1 MLQARFAPA
10 VSMKVIRLSIAA
22 GLAAGLFAIGMLSVP
37 ATADAGNTGC
47 NNSGIALV
55 SCSSILSGNTINTE
69 IKDVRVLSGWELDFL
84 EVEIDKVLVTLVNLP
99 VQVRINTLAL
109 AVVAILKALN
119 IDVCQVKVGEVGLIN
134 NNIAKC

>member
-1 MLQARFAPA
+1 MLQARFTPA

-22 GLAAGLFAIGMLSVP
+22 GLTAGLFAIGMLSVP

-47 NNSGIALV
+47 SNSGIALV
-55 SCSSILSGNTINTE
+55 SCSSILSGNTINTD
-69 IKDVRVLSGWELDFL
+69 IKDIRVLNGLELSVL
-84 EVEIDKVLVTLVNLP
+84 ALEIDKVLVTLVNLP

-109 AVVAILKALN
+109 AVVAILKLLN
-119 IDVCQVKVGEVGLIN
+119 VDVCQVKVGELGLIN